1 MRVCACV
8 CVWMEMGWPENENVQ
23 IDVFH
28 LSPKCLPLLLLLCSQ
43 NTFISQSHPVLIS
56 QNTPHKRVKPNPY
69 MELTHFNAQIRITL
83 EKLPQTWAHT
93 HTHALIWYTFH
104 HQTQAINFY
113 ELSDLPEIKMYERC
127 VEEYRVCDVRIYWL
141 PTQQIVRTLSLS
153 LSHTH
158 IIAVHTAAA
167 QTLTHKHTKNTHNM
181 AMIRCFMNCFALLGS
196 ALGEERKKIFSNRSF
211 TQALNLFFCFPSSLF
226 FFRSLFL
233 DCSRSWQAIQM
244 PSLPG
249 ILLWMG

>member
-83 EKLPQTWAHT
+83 EKLPQTRAHT
-93 HTHALIWYTFH
+93 HARTHMVHVPPPDPSNQFLWAFRFTWNQNVWAMCRRI
-104 HQTQAINFY
+104 
-113 ELSDLPEIKMYERC
+113 SCVRC
-127 VEEYRVCDVRIYWL
+127 AYLLTAD
-141 PTQQIVRTLSLS
+141 PTNSTHSLS
-153 LSHTH
+153 LSISHAYNCCTHRCGTDTHT
-158 IIAVHTAAA
+158 
-167 QTLTHKHTKNTHNM
+167 
-181 AMIRCFMNCFALLGS
+181 
-196 ALGEERKKIFSNRSF
+196 
-211 TQALNLFFCFPSSLF
+211 
-226 FFRSLFL
+226 
-233 DCSRSWQAIQM
+233 
-244 PSLPG
+244 
-249 ILLWMG
+249 